1 VAAQALVVAPVAV
14 AGERDKCSA
23 VVEVLAEAVNVAAVA
38 GAAGITTAAGAT
50 DVGLET
56 TLCV

>member
-1 VAAQALVVAPVAV
+1 MVAPVVVAV
-14 AGERDKCSA
+14 ERDKCS
-23 VVEVLAEAVNVAAVA
+23 VVAEVLAEAVKVAAVA
-38 GAAGITTAAGAT
+38 VVAGITTGAGAT